1 MGTTVFWDIIVELL
15 KGVLRLFMN
24 PLLYITIIFTVL
36 LGYRRVIR
44 ERQSFKIRIHW
55 GLSETIRLLR
65 EGWLA
70 AFCVSLI
77 TLLLGIVLPM
87 EYIMLVTVLSILFV
101 VSFYYQLASVVYPFG
116 LAFLVLWVTFTQN
129 WGFTLFGFTV
139 NASDLKL
146 GMLSSIPLLIGIL
159 LIAEGMLVQ
168 KYGAELASP
177 RLQRTARGLKAVT
190 FLSKRLWILPVFL
203 VIPGDT
209 ITSFV
214 SYWPVFSLG
223 GETYGFILFPIVI
236 GFQQRARKML
246 PMYFYPQMGRT
257 IVLLGALVFV
267 EGIVSY
273 FYPIL
278 GLASV
283 LVAIIGRILI
293 SVIYGL
299 SERKGKFAVTP
310 QNEGVVIAAILP
322 NSPAEAMGL
331 QIGETIRKVNG
342 ESVHSEE
349 ELYRALQQNA
359 AQCKIEV
366 LDTDG
371 EVRLRQH
378 IVFHHDHFRIG
389 LLLVQ

>member
-1 MGTTVFWDIIVELL
+1 MFWDIIVELL

-70 AFCVSLI
+70 AFCVSLLS
-77 TLLLGIVLPM
+77 LLIGIVLPM

-116 LAFLVLWVTFTQN
+116 IAFLVLWVTFTQN
-129 WGFTLFGFTV
+129 WGFTLFGFTI
-139 NASDLKL
+139 NASDFKL
-146 GMLSSIPLLIGIL
+146 SMLSSIPLLIGIL

-168 KYGAELASP
+168 KYGADLASP

-223 GETYGFILFPIVI
+223 GEKYGFILFPIVI

-267 EGIVSY
+267 EGVISY

>member
-1 MGTTVFWDIIVELL
+1 MFWDIIVELL

-146 GMLSSIPLLIGIL
+146 SMLSSIPLLIGIL

-293 SVIYGL
+293 SFIYGL

>member
-70 AFCVSLI
+70 AFCVSLLS
-77 TLLLGIVLPM
+77 LLIGIVLPM

-116 LAFLVLWVTFTQN
+116 IAFLVLWVTFTQN
-129 WGFTLFGFTV
+129 WGFTLFGFTI
-139 NASDLKL
+139 NASDFKL
-146 GMLSSIPLLIGIL
+146 SMLSSIPLLIGIL

-168 KYGAELASP
+168 KYGADLASP

-223 GETYGFILFPIVI
+223 GEKYGFILFPIVI

-267 EGIVSY
+267 EGVISY

>member
-70 AFCVSLI
+70 AFCVSLLS
-77 TLLLGIVLPM
+77 LLIGIVLPM

-116 LAFLVLWVTFTQN
+116 MAFLVLWVTFTQN
-129 WGFTLFGFTV
+129 WGFTLFGFTI

-146 GMLSSIPLLIGIL
+146 SMLSSIPLLIGIL

-168 KYGAELASP
+168 KYGADLASP

-267 EGIVSY
+267 EGVISY

>member
-1 MGTTVFWDIIVELL
+1 MFWDIIVELI
-15 KGVLRLFMN
+15 KGVGRLFIN
-24 PLLYITIIFTVL
+24 PLLYITIIFTIL
-36 LGYRRVIR
+36 LGYRRVIS
-44 ERQSFKIRIHW
+44 ERKSFKIRIHW
-55 GLSETIRLLR
+55 GLSETMRLLR
-65 EGWLA
+65 EGWIA
-70 AFCVSLI
+70 ALLI
-77 TLLLGIVLPM
+77 SVISVVVGIVLPM
-87 EYIMLVTVLSILFV
+87 EYIVLVTLLSILFV
-101 VSFYYQLASVVYPFG
+101 VSFYYQVASAVYPFG
-116 LAFLVLWVTFTQN
+116 IAFLILWLTFTQN
-129 WGFTLFGFTV
+129 WGFTLFGWTI

-146 GMLSSIPLLIGIL
+146 SMLSSIPLLIGL
-159 LIAEGMLVQ
+159 LLVVEGTLVR

-177 RLQRTARGLKAVT
+177 RLQKTARGLKAVT
-190 FLSKRLWILPVFL
+190 FLSKRLWVLPVFL

-209 ITSFV
+209 LTSFA

-257 IVLLGALVFV
+257 ITLLGALVLI
-267 EGIVSY
+267 EGVVAY
-273 FYPIL
+273 FYPVL

-283 LVAIIGRILI
+283 LVAIIGRILV

-342 ESVHSEE
+342 EAVHSEE

-378 IVFHHDHFRIG
+378 VVFHHDHFRIG

>member
-1 MGTTVFWDIIVELL
+1 MFWDIIVELL

-70 AFCVSLI
+70 AFCVSLLS
-77 TLLLGIVLPM
+77 LLIGIVLPM

-116 LAFLVLWVTFTQN
+116 IAFLVLWVTFTQN
-129 WGFTLFGFTV
+129 WGFTLFGFTI

-146 GMLSSIPLLIGIL
+146 SMLSSIPLLIGIL

-168 KYGAELASP
+168 KYGADLASP

-236 GFQQRARKML
+236 GFQQRARKIL

-267 EGIVSY
+267 EGVISY

>member
-1 MGTTVFWDIIVELL
+1 MFWDIIVELL

-77 TLLLGIVLPM
+77 SLLVGIVLPM

-116 LAFLVLWVTFTQN
+116 IAFLVLWVTFTQN
-129 WGFTLFGFTV
+129 WGFTLFGFTI

-146 GMLSSIPLLIGIL
+146 SMLSSIPLLIGIL

-168 KYGAELASP
+168 KYGADLASP

-267 EGIVSY
+267 EGVVSY

-283 LVAIIGRILI
+283 LVATIGRILI

>member
-70 AFCVSLI
+70 AFCVSLLS
-77 TLLLGIVLPM
+77 LLIGIVLPM

-116 LAFLVLWVTFTQN
+116 IAFLVLWVTFTQN
-129 WGFTLFGFTV
+129 WGFTLFGFTI

-146 GMLSSIPLLIGIL
+146 SMLSSIPLLIGIL

-168 KYGAELASP
+168 KYGADLASP

-267 EGIVSY
+267 EGVISY

>member
-1 MGTTVFWDIIVELL
+1 MFWDIIAELL

-146 GMLSSIPLLIGIL
+146 SMLSSIPLLIGIL

>member
-1 MGTTVFWDIIVELL
+1 MFWDIIVELL

-77 TLLLGIVLPM
+77 SLLVGIVLPM

-116 LAFLVLWVTFTQN
+116 IAFLVLWVTFTQN
-129 WGFTLFGFTV
+129 WGFTLFGFTI

-146 GMLSSIPLLIGIL
+146 SMLSSIPLLIGIL

-168 KYGAELASP
+168 KYGADLASP

-267 EGIVSY
+267 EGVISY